1 MKSIIDDTAEL
12 KKLMNETIV
21 LLSETDIVNN
31 IAPFNKATEKMKFV
45 KKRKKEIIEQYPPKE
60 LKKYDGELLIL
71 AKQIE
76 KSFDNIIEE
85 QKAEISALAAELEAL
100 NNRKKLIA
108 YK

>member
-1 MKSIIDDTAEL
+1 MKSIIDDTTEL

-21 LLSETDIVNN
+21 LLSEIDIVNN
-31 IAPFNKATEKMKFV
+31 IAPFNEATEKMKFV
-45 KKRKKEIIEQYPPKE
+45 KKRKKEIIEKYSPTE
-60 LKKYDGELLIL
+60 LKKYDEELLIL

-76 KSFDNIIEE
+76 KSFDNLIEE
-85 QKAEISALAAELEAL
+85 QKAEISALGAELEAL